1 MIQTA
6 AISLILYAGVAAF
19 IIILLVSKADY
30 GRSWRDRRD
39 AARMAFFVPV
49 WPVLVLYM
57 IFRGLSRLWRLAE
70 WGGQA
75 R

>member
-1 MIQTA
+1 MNQTLI
-6 AISLILYAGVAAF
+6 ISLILYAGVAVF
-19 IIILLVSKADY
+19 IVIMLLAKGDH

-49 WPVLVLYM
+49 WPVLVLYLVY
-57 IFRGLSRLWRLAE
+57 RALSRLWHMAE
-70 WGGQA
+70 WGQA